1 MIAAGVKAKITCV
14 DPARLDK
21 SFAGRDF
28 DLALLEVFPTQ
39 IDPCGENGEF
49 HTFVHEAPVFGRPI
63 DVQAGEVVE
72 RDGFVFADVLEAG
85 RSRYACIP
93 EDPQMPISR
102 RKMLTASSAPFVP
115 QVVTGQAPAQLTG
128 TNAGR
133 RFKAFVRHGTG
144 ASVEEL
150 RLHAIQPREV
160 LVRTQASAVCYTI
173 VGGALRANAAQA
185 SIPNHSGMGIVEEV
199 GPLVKRVQKGDR
211 VVVPGTPQ
219 CGVCYQCLHGRADW
233 CQFLDTAP
241 AHPLAEMS
249 DGTQVVEQAGLGGLS
264 ELMVVPEEYC
274 CPVFTDLSGRATDSA
289 RRHGRH
295 RTCRRPRPRA
305 DRAGLERGGAGRG
318 ARGNGCDPVRAAR
331 QRRPG
336 DCDRADP
343 ARREIALKVGGTIAI
358 DPNAEG
364 NGLIAKI
371 QSLCKGVTDR
381 RFAGGRISSGA
392 RLAVPDGAD
401 FTINAV
407 GSDWFPPK
415 VEVGPDPTAILPLQ
429 QCFDFT
435 RAGGHI
441 VMLGVAWRGNVSF
454 NAASFSN
461 RGRTFY
467 SGQQGGLNMLR
478 DIPRYVKLIEK
489 GVIDMKSMVTST
501 IPLSVRA
508 KQYRRSETARYWGQ

>member
-1 MIAAGVKAKITCV
+1 
-14 DPARLDK
+14 
-21 SFAGRDF
+21 
-28 DLALLEVFPTQ
+28 
-39 IDPCGENGEF
+39 
-49 HTFVHEAPVFGRPI
+49 
-63 DVQAGEVVE
+63 
-72 RDGFVFADVLEAG
+72 
-85 RSRYACIP
+85 
-93 EDPQMPISR
+93 MPISR
-102 RKMLTASSAPFVP
+102 RNILTSGAVAAGSAAFAP
-115 QVVTGQAPAQLTG
+115 QVVRGQAPAQLTG

-150 RLHAIQPREV
+150 RLHPIQPREV
-160 LVRTQASAVCYTI
+160 LVRTEASAVCYTI
-173 VGGALRANAAQA
+173 VGGALSTANACQA
-185 SIPNHSGMGIVEEV
+185 SIPNHSGMGVVEEV

-274 CPVFTDLSGRATDSA
+274 CPVFTDLPAEQLTLLGDTVGTGLAAGRDLVQIEPGWNVVVQGAGPVGMGAIQAARLANAGQVIVIEPIRA
-289 RRHGRH
+289 RR
-295 RTCRRPRPRA
+295 
-305 DRAGLERGGAGRG
+305 D
-318 ARGNGCDPVRAAR
+318 
-331 QRRPG
+331 
-336 DCDRADP
+336 
-343 ARREIALKVGGTIAI
+343 IAMKVGGTIAI

-364 NGLIAKI
+364 NGLVAKI

-415 VEVGPDPTAILPLQ
+415 VEIGPDPTAILPLK

-441 VMLGVAWRGNVSF
+441 VMLGVAWRGDVSF

-467 SGQQGGLNMLR
+467 SGSRVG
-478 DIPRYVKLIEK
+478 
-489 GVIDMKSMVTST
+489 
-501 IPLSVRA
+501 
-508 KQYRRSETARYWGQ
+508 

>member
-1 MIAAGVKAKITCV
+1 
-14 DPARLDK
+14 
-21 SFAGRDF
+21 
-28 DLALLEVFPTQ
+28 
-39 IDPCGENGEF
+39 
-49 HTFVHEAPVFGRPI
+49 
-63 DVQAGEVVE
+63 
-72 RDGFVFADVLEAG
+72 
-85 RSRYACIP
+85 
-93 EDPQMPISR
+93 MPISR
-102 RKMLTASSAPFVP
+102 RKMLTSGAVAAGSAAFVP

-144 ASVEEL
+144 ASVAEL
-150 RLHAIQPREV
+150 RLHPIQPREV

-173 VGGALRANAAQA
+173 VGGALSTANAAQA

-274 CPVFTDLSGRATDSA
+274 CPVFTDLPAEQLTLLGDTVGTGLAAGRDLVQIEP
-289 RRHGRH
+289 GWNVVVQ
-295 RTCRRPRPRA
+295 
-305 DRAGLERGGAGRG
+305 GAGPVGMG
-318 ARGNGCDPVRAAR
+318 AIQAAR
-331 QRRPG
+331 LANAGQVIVIEPIR
-336 DCDRADP
+336 
-343 ARREIALKVGGTIAI
+343 ARREIAMKVGGTIAI
-358 DPNAEG
+358 DPNVEG
-364 NGLIAKI
+364 KGLIAKI
-371 QSLCKGVTDR
+371 QALCKGVTDR
-381 RFAGGRISSGA
+381 RFAGGRISTGA

-415 VEVGPDPTAILPLQ
+415 VEIGPDPTAILPLQ

-441 VMLGVAWRGNVSF
+441 VMLGVAWRGDVSF

-489 GVIDMKSMVTST
+489 GVIDMKSMVT
-501 IPLSVRA
+501 
-508 KQYRRSETARYWGQ
+508 ETYPIERTLEAIQAVGDRTVLGAVITFA